1 MFLAA
6 KTENIKN
13 PKLYLQTGKEIINN
27 RKIKCIGAL
36 NFDNIYIIKII

>member
-6 KTENIKN
+6 KTENINN
-13 PKLYLQTGKEIINN
+13 PKLYLKTGQEIKNN

-36 NFDNIYIIKII
+36 NLENNSIIKIL